1 MTDQEYPCA
10 KKQKCLSIYSS
21 SRNSGSVTLTAINST
36 CIFTYSLWI
45 TLALSSCLLQ
55 RIILCNSW
63 VPFPSECQSTWQV
76 LVSILTSFF
85 QKENWSKINWGIHQ
99 GVSQANSETCLRIET
114 GTLSPIPSLKMRLWN
129 SALLEA
135 TVFWTFLC
143 VLSSRS
149 GHQCTI
155 SIYLWGEFIKQH
167 LGNWERLRTPSWNR
181 FCNSFVIFYPEY
193 TWIFLKACKIEYDNR
208 KIPCS

>member
-1 MTDQEYPCA
+1 MNHFGVTQ
-10 KKQKCLSIYSS
+10 LSSME
-21 SRNSGSVTLTAINST
+21 NHTVEFLN
-36 CIFTYSLWI
+36 
-45 TLALSSCLLQ
+45 ALSLRMPKHLA
-55 RIILCNSW
+55 
-63 VPFPSECQSTWQV
+63 STGQYFK
-76 LVSILTSFF
+76 LFF

-99 GVSQANSETCLRIET
+99 GVSQSDSETCLRIET

-129 SALLEA
+129 SALLEV

-143 VLSSRS
+143 DLSSHS
-149 GHQCTI
+149 WHQCTI

-181 FCNSFVIFYPEY
+181 FCNSFVIFYPGY